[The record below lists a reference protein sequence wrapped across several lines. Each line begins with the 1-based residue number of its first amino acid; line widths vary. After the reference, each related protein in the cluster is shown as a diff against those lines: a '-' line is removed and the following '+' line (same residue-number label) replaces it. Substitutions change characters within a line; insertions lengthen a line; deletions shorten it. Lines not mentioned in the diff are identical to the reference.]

1 MSATADQADGVTSMV
16 DRLGIQPSTIVM
28 EIGYAED
35 VDEDLRDAVIDR
47 CGEIVD
53 EDTDEVVDV
62 VLLWWREDDGDLVET
77 LMDARSP
84 LADTGVIWL
93 LSPKPGRPG
102 CPEPSEVSEA
112 VLTVGFQQTSSI
124 NAARDWSG
132 AQLVTPKAGRGK
144 H

>member
-1 MSATADQADGVTSMV
+1 VSATAGQADGVTNLV
-16 DRLGIQPSTIVM
+16 DRLGIEPSSVVM
-28 EIGYAED
+28 EIGYDED
-35 VDEDLRDAVIDR
+35 VDEELRDAVIDR

-84 LADTGVIWL
+84 LAETGVIWL

-102 CPEPSEVSEA
+102 HIEPAEITDA
-112 VLTVGFQQTSSI
+112 VRAVGFQQTSSI

-132 AQLVTPKAGRGK
+132 ARLVTPKAGRGK
-144 H
+144 R

>member
-1 MSATADQADGVTSMV
+1 MSATAGQADGVTNMV
-16 DRLGIQPSTIVM
+16 DKLGIEASSVVM
-28 EIGYAED
+28 EIGYDSD
-35 VDEDLRDAVIDR
+35 VDEELRAAVEAR

-53 EDTDEVVDV
+53 ENTDEVVDV

-93 LSPKPGRPG
+93 LSPKPGRDG
-102 CPEPSEVSEA
+102 HIEPSEISEA

-132 AQLVTPKAGRGK
+132 ARLVTPKAGRGK
-144 H
+144 R

>member
-1 MSATADQADGVTSMV
+1 MSATAGQADGVTNMV
-16 DRLGIQPSTIVM
+16 DKLGIEASSVVM
-28 EIGYAED
+28 EIGYDSD
-35 VDEDLRDAVIDR
+35 VDEELRAAVEAR

-53 EDTDEVVDV
+53 ENTDEVVDV
-62 VLLWWREDDGDLVET
+62 VLLWWREDDGDLVEI

-93 LSPKPGRPG
+93 LSPKPGRDG
-102 CPEPSEVSEA
+102 HIEPSEISEA

-132 AQLVTPKAGRGK
+132 ARLVTPKAGRGK
-144 H
+144 R